1 MALIYQ
7 KWPAGRQPPGRGRA
21 AWFILIVTLHCAWNA
36 SVGPNL
42 SALRP
47 Q

>member
-1 MALIYQ
+1 MV
-7 KWPAGRQPPGRGRA
+7 
-21 AWFILIVTLHCAWNA
+21 WFILIVLLRCAENA
-36 SVGPNL
+36 TAGPNL

>member
-1 MALIYQ
+1 L
-7 KWPAGRQPPGRGRA
+7 PADSHPAAPGMV
-21 AWFILIVTLHCAWNA
+21 WFILIVQLRCAENA
-36 SVGPNL
+36 TAGPNL